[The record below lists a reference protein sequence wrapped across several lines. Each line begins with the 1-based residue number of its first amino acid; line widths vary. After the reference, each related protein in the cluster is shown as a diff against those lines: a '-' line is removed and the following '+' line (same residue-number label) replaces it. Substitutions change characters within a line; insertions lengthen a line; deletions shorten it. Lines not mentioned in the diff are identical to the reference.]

1 MLRVAVGLL
10 LLANLAFFAWAR
22 GWFEPGM
29 PPPHLG
35 EREPQRLANQLR
47 PDAVVVLSGKAAS
60 AAISAAKAAAAVCLQ
75 AGPVAEAEVAAAE
88 AALAPLQLPEGSW
101 QREPA
106 PALPPWLV
114 FGGRW
119 PEAAARQA
127 REAELK
133 KLGLAF
139 ELVSEPPE
147 LAPGLVLSRHAT
159 RAEADTALA
168 ALAAAS
174 QPLKGGRVVAL
185 PPQAARY
192 WLRVAR
198 ADAEQQLRLLAL
210 PPAALGGGF
219 KPCAASS

>member
-1 MLRVAVGLL
+1 MLRAVVALL
-10 LLANLAFFAWAR
+10 LLANLAFFAWAQ
-22 GWFEPGM
+22 GWFEPGL

-35 EREPQRLANQLR
+35 EREPQRLAAQLR
-47 PDAVVVLSGKAAS
+47 PDAVVVLTGKAAS

-75 AGPVAEAEVAAAE
+75 SGPLTDDDMAAAE
-88 AALAPLQLPEGSW
+88 AVLAPLQLPEGSL

-106 PALPPWLV
+106 PASPPWLV
-114 FGGRW
+114 FAGRW

-133 KLGLAF
+133 KLGLPY
-139 ELVSEPPE
+139 EPLAEPAE

-159 RAEADTALA
+159 RAEAETALA
-168 ALAAAS
+168 VLAAAS
-174 QPLKGGRVVAL
+174 QPLKGGRVVSL
-185 PPQAARY
+185 PSQAARH
-192 WLRVAR
+192 WLRVPR

-219 KPCAASS
+219 KPCAVPS